1 VTRLVE
7 AREMAVAG
15 WAAAEVKEMAVAV
28 ARARAEEA
36 VGAD

>member
-1 VTRLVE
+1 L
-7 AREMAVAG
+7 
-15 WAAAEVKEMAVAV
+15 AAEGAAKGTAAEAKEMAVAV